1 MTSNNLSIT
10 VNNSYSQALY
20 ELAEDDKNLTKVE
33 GEVSA
38 MLKLIGENVD
48 FKNLIKDPTNKKK
61 DLLNV
66 MTLIS
71 KKFDFT
77 EIFSKFLNFLVNKTR
92 LFYLEK
98 ILKDFLIITSNKKGE
113 IIAKLKAAKP
123 LNKIEIENIKKD
135 LTENFGG
142 NLKLNFEH
150 DPSLIGGIIIQIGSV
165 MIDTSIKSKLKQ
177 IETKMIEA

>member
-135 LTENFGG
+135 LTENFGA